1 MGSLSDSSANT
12 SPATEAARR
21 CFQCGGPYH
30 PATGHW
36 DERWDVV
43 FCGACYK
50 PFVKWLAGHLSRR
63 WRKLRFYDHAVSR
76 TPR

>member
-1 MGSLSDSSANT
+1 MESSSESSATT
-12 SPATEAARR
+12 SPAIEPARR
-21 CFQCGGPYH
+21 CLQCGGPYH

-36 DERWDVV
+36 DQHFDVV

-50 PFVKWLAGHLSRR
+50 PFIAWLAGHLKRR
-63 WRKLRFYDHAVSR
+63 WGKLRFYDHATSR